1 MKKILFGL
9 AWVAS
14 TASLMARPD
23 VNVSGKNNLSN
34 KTVEELCQPARA
46 QSDLNINNVRATI
59 LGGGDMWWDLNT
71 ARYEVPKGG
80 GKHSMFA
87 GALWLGGL
95 DEGNQLKLAAVTYR
109 SRGVDYWPGPLSTD
123 GLASVNKEICD
134 KYDKQ
139 WIITREA
146 VEMHRAWLLCKN
158 DPDCDVAEK
167 FPGYEGN
174 IPDIILEWPAH
185 GAEGELPY
193 TLAPFIDLDGDQRY
207 DPLEDYP
214 AYDLD
219 RQFDCRRK
227 ETDVLYGD
235 QTIWWVYNDRG
246 NIHTETS
253 AGALGFEIR
262 AQAFAFATNDEIN
275 NMTFNNYRIVNK
287 STFRLTNTFF
297 STWFDPDRKSVV

>member
-14 TASLMARPD
+14 AASLLARPD
-23 VNVSGKNNLSN
+23 INPAGASGLSN

-123 GLASVNKEICD
+123 GLASVNKEI
-134 KYDKQ
+134 
-139 WIITREA
+139 
-146 VEMHRAWLLCKN
+146 
-158 DPDCDVAEK
+158 
-167 FPGYEGN
+167 
-174 IPDIILEWPAH
+174 
-185 GAEGELPY
+185 
-193 TLAPFIDLDGDQRY
+193 
-207 DPLEDYP
+207 
-214 AYDLD
+214 
-219 RQFDCRRK
+219 
-227 ETDVLYGD
+227 
-235 QTIWWVYNDRG
+235 
-246 NIHTETS
+246 
-253 AGALGFEIR
+253 
-262 AQAFAFATNDEIN
+262 
-275 NMTFNNYRIVNK
+275 
-287 STFRLTNTFF
+287 
-297 STWFDPDRKSVV
+297 